1 MSEFLGAEILGE
13 IEDLKVRIAKVSEKD
28 ISSHPSEF
36 EQIHRL
42 LQQALSNLDGI

>member
-1 MSEFLGAEILGE
+1 MSEFLGNEILKD
-13 IEDLKVRIAKVSEKD
+13 IEALKARIAKTSEKD